1 MPKKK
6 KKKKRAEK
14 KQQSLTRKLLL
25 GDRSSAARSAIAGV
39 LLAAAAG
46 LLVLAA
52 FDSAGVVG
60 EGIYN
65 FLGTAFGAGYWL
77 LVIGFVLVAYSLLRR
92 SAKLPSVTWVH
103 GVSGLVLLLTV
114 LGLLDIAAADSG
126 GVVGATIASGVIS
139 AFSIYAGVIL
149 LEAVAI
155 VSLLVLMD
163 EYIDLNRS
171 ISIPGLSWLGLDKS
185 GQSAKESALKIR
197 DTAREN
203 AAAAAAQADDPTP
216 TSSDDSGEGAS
227 EDKES
232 TSHKDTKDKQKK
244 TAGKE
249 VKDPSYKVQ
258 GYKKDDG
265 AMLTSSPTLK
275 GDYTPPPVK
284 LLSRDT
290 GEPEVGDVKAR
301 ANLIKRTL
309 ENFNINVEMDEVS
322 IGPTVTRYALKPAEG
337 VRLNR
342 ITNLQNNLEMALA
355 AHPVRI
361 EAPIPGKSLVGVEVP
376 NSSKTTVGLAGLLG
390 SKKFQDN
397 DAPLLMGLGQG
408 ISGDT
413 YFSDLNKMPHLLI
426 GGATGAGKSVTV
438 HVLIN
443 SLLFKN
449 GPDNLKLIMVDPKRV
464 ELTLYNGIP
473 HLLTPVITSA
483 KKAILA
489 LKWAAKEMD
498 RRYDI
503 LEEHGARDIASY
515 HNNVLPKLEKQHDPS
530 SDEPSPDTMP
540 YIVIVIDEM
549 ADLMSAYPNE
559 LEAVIVRIA
568 QMSRAVGIHLIL
580 STQRPDVSV
589 ITGII
594 KANIPARIALQVSS
608 QIDSRTILD
617 AKGAEQLLGAGDM
630 LYQSGDMSKPVRI
643 QSAFITEGEVK
654 KVVRHLKDQYA
665 DQLQDTV
672 NLTKDADGD
681 GGKTIFDVAAEAE
694 EEEERDDKYEEA
706 LETVVK
712 AGKASTSHLQ
722 RKLRVGYSR
731 AARII
736 DELEE
741 NGIISEKDGTKARDV
756 LITQEELAAARR
768 GEDVSRQTNAT
779 DDLEDDPET
788 TSSEPVEESSE
799 RQEPGDDYE
808 EDDYDPDTTSSDDD
822 GYRAEEDGNDDA
834 GDSDPNPSS
843 EEDGRVSEE
852 IDDKY
857 FDALEDEDEE

>member
-1 MPKKK
+1 MAKRKKK
-6 KKKKRAEK
+6 KKKKSSAD
-14 KQQSLTRKLLL
+14 KQKSLTSKLLL
-25 GDRSSAARSAIAGV
+25 GDKSSPVRSAIAGV
-39 LLAAAAG
+39 LFAASAG
-46 LLVLAA
+46 FLVLAA
-52 FDSAGVVG
+52 LGSAGFVGSSVYGFLGYAFGNGYWFFVVG
-60 EGIYN
+60 LIFFAY
-65 FLGTAFGAGYWL
+65 TL
-77 LVIGFVLVAYSLLRR
+77 LHRR
-92 SAKLPSVTWVH
+92 ANLPSVGWVH
-103 GVSGLVLLLTV
+103 GVSSLVLFLMI
-114 LGLLDIAAADSG
+114 LGLIDVAAPDAGGIIGSLIAG
-126 GVVGATIASGVIS
+126 GVIS
-139 AFSIYAGVIL
+139 AFSIFAGVIIMQTI
-149 LEAVAI
+149 AV
-155 VSLLVLMD
+155 VSLLILID
-163 EYIDLNRS
+163 EYVDLNRH
-171 ISIPGLSWLGLDKS
+171 ISIPNMEFFGSNKA
-185 GQSAKESALKIR
+185 AKDEDDGVQVRNRA
-197 DTAREN
+197 AEN
-203 AAAAAAQADDPTP
+203 RAAETSAAA
-216 TSSDDSGEGAS
+216 SSSKTTAAS
-227 EDKES
+227 EQKAKDEKKDRDKN
-232 TSHKDTKDKQKK
+232 KDTVGDADEDDYNVSAYQ
-244 TAGKE
+244 
-249 VKDPSYKVQ
+249 
-258 GYKKDDG
+258 KDDG
-265 AMLTSSPTLK
+265 ASFTASPQLS
-275 GDYTPPPVK
+275 GDYTPPPVA

-290 GEPEVGDVKAR
+290 GDPEVGDVKAR

-309 ENFNINVEMDEVS
+309 ENFNIDVEMDEVS

-376 NSSKTTVGLAGLLG
+376 NTTKTTVGLAGLLG
-390 SKKFQDN
+390 SKKFQDD

-408 ISGDT
+408 ISGET
-413 YFSDLNKMPHLLI
+413 YFADLNKMPHLLI

-438 HVLIN
+438 HALIN
-443 SLLFKN
+443 SMLFKN
-449 GPDNLKLIMVDPKRV
+449 GPENLKLILVDPKRV

-503 LEEHGARDIASY
+503 LEEHGARDISSY
-515 HNNVLPKLEKQHDPS
+515 HGNVLPKLKKQQSD
-530 SDEPSPDTMP
+530 DEPSPDTMP

-549 ADLMSAYPNE
+549 ADLMSAYPKE

-617 AKGAEQLLGAGDM
+617 SKGAEQLLGAGDM

-654 KVVRHLKDQYA
+654 KVVKHLKDQYA

-672 NLTKDADGD
+672 NLKGDGDGD
-681 GGKTIFDVAAEAE
+681 GGKTIFDVAAEVE
-694 EEEERDDKYEEA
+694 EKEERDDKYEDA
-706 LETVVK
+706 LETVIE

-756 LITQEELAAARR
+756 LVTREQLEAARA
-768 GEDVSRQTNAT
+768 GETITHEDNEEEA
-779 DDLEDDPET
+779 DDQQDDENYQ
-788 TSSEPVEESSE
+788 ESAD
-799 RQEPGDDYE
+799 QDQGDGDYE
-808 EDDYDPDTTSSDDD
+808 DEDT
-822 GYRAEEDGNDDA
+822 EEA
-834 GDSDPNPSS
+834 TGDS
-843 EEDGRVSEE
+843 EEEE

-857 FDALEDEDEE
+857 FDSLDEDEDDED

>member
-1 MPKKK
+1 MAKK
-6 KKKKRAEK
+6 KKKKRK
-14 KQQSLTRKLLL
+14 KSKDPKQQSLTKKLML
-25 GDRSSAARSAIAGV
+25 GDRSSTVRSAIGGV
-39 LLAAAAG
+39 LVAGLAA
-46 LLVLAA
+46 LLSLAA
-52 FDSAGVVG
+52 FGAAGFVG
-60 EGIYN
+60 DAIHRG
-65 FLGTAFGAGYWL
+65 LTAAAGAGYWL
-77 LVIGFVLVAYSLLRR
+77 LVVALVLVAYSLLRKR
-92 SAKLPSVTWVH
+92 ANLPTVSWVH
-103 GVSGLVLLLTV
+103 GVSGLVLLLALLALIDV
-114 LGLLDIAAADSG
+114 AVPEAGGLIGAAIAGGVIAA
-126 GVVGATIASGVIS
+126 
-139 AFSIYAGVIL
+139 FSVYAGVIL
-149 LEAVAI
+149 LEVIAV
-155 VSLLVLMD
+155 VCLLVLMD
-163 EYIDLNRS
+163 EYIDLNRH
-171 ISIPGLSWLGLDKS
+171 ISIPGLSWLGLEKTSSSDA
-185 GQSAKESALKIR
+185 GLKIT

-203 AAAAAAQADDPTP
+203 ADAANQ
-216 TSSDDSGEGAS
+216 SDDSQKPEKDADD
-227 EDKES
+227 EAKKE
-232 TSHKDTKDKQKK
+232 KQADEKPAKK

-249 VKDPSYKVQ
+249 VKDSNYKVQ

-265 AMLTSSPTLK
+265 AALTSSPTLK
-275 GDYTPPPVK
+275 GDYTPPPVE

-290 GEPEVGDVKAR
+290 GDPEVGDVKAR

-376 NSSKTTVGLAGLLG
+376 NTSKTTVGLAGLLG

-503 LEEHGARDIASY
+503 LEEEGVRDISSY
-515 HNNVLPKLEKQHDPS
+515 HKNALPKLQKQHDPES
-530 SDEPSPDTMP
+530 GEPSPDTMP

-608 QIDSRTILD
+608 QVDSRTILD
-617 AKGAEQLLGAGDM
+617 TKGAEQLLGAGDM

-643 QSAFITEGEVK
+643 QSAFITESEVK
-654 KVVRHLKDQYA
+654 KVVKHLKDQYA

-694 EEEERDDKYEEA
+694 EEEDRDDKYEEA
-706 LETVVK
+706 LETVIK

-741 NGIISEKDGTKARDV
+741 NGVISEKDGTKARDV
-756 LITQEELAAARR
+756 LITKEEFAAARR
-768 GEDVSRQTNAT
+768 GEDVSDQNEEVSEPAE
-779 DDLEDDPET
+779 DQNDDPAADEYEQDDSGYDEDTADTYEDEDVNHEAET
-788 TSSEPVEESSE
+788 DEDPTSPEAT
-799 RQEPGDDYE
+799 QDK
-808 EDDYDPDTTSSDDD
+808 
-822 GYRAEEDGNDDA
+822 
-834 GDSDPNPSS
+834 
-843 EEDGRVSEE
+843 E

-857 FDALEDEDEE
+857 FDAIEEEDESDSEYDEDYR